1 MLSLFLV
8 LSRLWFGNF
17 CVSVDQNTLLL
28 RAIPGLNDIGKALLG
43 TEMEFLGT
51 DFLLLY
57 FIHFVVSFF
66 LLEFYGFNG
75 MWDMWNTGT
84 VAEQV
89 MLLENI
95 GTSVLVTENQV
106 L

>member
-1 MLSLFLV
+1 M
-8 LSRLWFGNF
+8 
-17 CVSVDQNTLLL
+17 DQNTLLL

-43 TEMEFLGT
+43 NGMGLLET

-57 FIHFVVSFF
+57 FIHIYICSNLWF
-66 LLEFYGFNG
+66 EF
-75 MWDMWNTGT
+75 MLNTGT
-84 VAEQV
+84 VSEQV